1 MLKYRRVRH
10 TKQQQT
16 SKLTLLSKQRTRCD
30 TSLGQCRFFS
40 LSLACPC
47 SWCTVSPSLMYHRRR
62 ISSAVQPQ
70 YSAEKLHFVV
80 SAVPGIVFTPFRKA
94 THKKLCCSCFLL
106 MPNAY
111 GRRKN
116 IIERLD
122 RIEHTICKLKLA
134 EKNQAVKTKVTKNV
148 LFAQCLFVLLHS
160 I

>member
-1 MLKYRRVRH
+1 MRH
-10 TKQQQT
+10 IAWPVPV
-16 SKLTLLSKQRTRCD
+16 LL
-30 TSLGQCRFFS
+30 S

-94 THKKLCCSCFLL
+94 THEKLCCSCFLL

-111 GRRKN
+111 GRRKD

-134 EKNQAVKTKVTKNV
+134 EKSDEKCSVCSVSLCSAFNLVAEKPHHSHPQAN
-148 LFAQCLFVLLHS
+148 
-160 I
+160 